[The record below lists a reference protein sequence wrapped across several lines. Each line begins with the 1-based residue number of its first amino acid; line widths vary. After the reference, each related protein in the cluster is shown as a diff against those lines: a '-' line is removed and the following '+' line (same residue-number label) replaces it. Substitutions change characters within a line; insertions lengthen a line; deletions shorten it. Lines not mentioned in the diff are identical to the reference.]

1 MGDSARAESADEIY
15 VDFDSFLKSAIHQYY
30 QSGGKGRRANFI
42 ALVIASGEIASMALD
57 SVRSGAGTK
66 KLAVGA
72 AGILALRIGLRFLVG
87 GPLGIV
93 LAGATAA
100 SLVAYFVRNRAQI
113 TEKIGRYRELVA
125 SIRVDYEKTQ
135 SDFRDGRFDRDQRNL
150 MIDGLMK
157 RFMERVNDDS

>member
-1 MGDSARAESADEIY
+1 MSDSAQAERADDIY
-15 VDFDSFLKSAIHQYY
+15 VDFDSFLKSAIYEYY

-72 AGILALRIGLRFLVG
+72 AGVLALRLGLRFLVG
-87 GPLGIV
+87 GPLGII

-100 SLVAYFVRNRAQI
+100 SLIAYFIRNRGQI

-125 SIRVDYEKTQ
+125 TIRLDYEKTQ

-157 RFMERVNDDS
+157 RFMERVNDDG

>member
-1 MGDSARAESADEIY
+1 MSDSAQAERADDIY
-15 VDFDSFLKSAIHQYY
+15 VDFDSFLKSAIYEYY

-72 AGILALRIGLRFLVG
+72 AGVLALRLGLRFLVG
-87 GPLGIV
+87 GPLGII

-100 SLVAYFVRNRAQI
+100 SLIAYFIRNRGQI
-113 TEKIGRYRELVA
+113 TEKIGRYRELGA
-125 SIRVDYEKTQ
+125 TIRLDYEKTQ

-157 RFMERVNDDS
+157 RFMERVNDDG